1 MSSLRHRGF
10 STRQI
15 LSTGPTWKSLYVLIV
30 DCLFLILDC
39 QLQGAGSLA
48 HSLLYCLS
56 LEHVPGTGALSIC
69 VLKENGRPC
78 PFHLHSLHLAP
89 QISPPLAP
97 EILAWSWG
105 INFWPLDKVGKSPRS
120 AGVRTMPVDLK
131 TSLRPLLS
139 GSPFLFSK
147 QEKQF
152 SGPST
157 TWCCFGASYR
167 EESPPPLQLFWG
179 RGRSP
184 ASEGRIG
191 CGRGTEREAEQV
203 GAR

>member
-1 MSSLRHRGF
+1 MCCL
-10 STRQI
+10 
-15 LSTGPTWKSLYVLIV
+15 LIV
-30 DCLFLILDC
+30 SYPRLPTPGGRIFGSFTTTLF
-39 QLQGAGSLA
+39 
-48 HSLLYCLS
+48 
-56 LEHVPGTGALSIC
+56 EPGTSAL
-69 VLKENGRPC
+69 
-78 PFHLHSLHLAP
+78 H
-89 QISPPLAP
+89 
-97 EILAWSWG
+97 
-105 INFWPLDKVGKSPRS
+105 RS
-120 AGVRTMPVDLK
+120 AQYLCPNGKWQTMPLPSASPASCSPDFPSAGPRDLWPGPGGSTSGFWTRWGKAPVDVK

-184 ASEGRIG
+184 ASETRIG
-191 CGRGTEREAEQV
+191 CGRGTVR
-203 GAR
+203 